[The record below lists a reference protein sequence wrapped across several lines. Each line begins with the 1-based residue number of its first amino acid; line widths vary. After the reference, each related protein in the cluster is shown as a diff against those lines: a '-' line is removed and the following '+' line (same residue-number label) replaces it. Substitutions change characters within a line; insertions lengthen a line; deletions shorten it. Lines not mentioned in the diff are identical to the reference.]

1 MVFRVVEA
9 LTTVLVA
16 TLVVVL
22 VVFILLTLL
31 EGFVVEGGIGRDV
44 ALNLAAEAIAF
55 TLSIFLINTITDYI
69 DKRKERLRWLPLKCI
84 IYARLLGIVRD
95 LTVNILPQEAYDE
108 NDSVYESNYGDSAAP
123 GIDLK
128 QESLDRL
135 FALTKEHV
143 EGRYSDGEKV
153 DVASLDHV
161 KEQLEDILDRSFSLL
176 DPEFVSYLL
185 RLETRLEHSVE
196 LLGGMKDE
204 DWQEEPF
211 RQKVAYSLSLVAFA
225 VVGVREWLDRMLD
238 KHFEAVT

>member
-1 MVFRVVEA
+1 MIFRVVEV

-22 VVFILLTLL
+22 VVFILLTFL
-31 EGFVVEGGIGRDV
+31 EGFVTEGGIGRDV
-44 ALNLAAEAIAF
+44 ALNLAAEGIAF
-55 TLSIFLINTITDYI
+55 TLSILLVNEITGRI
-69 DKRKERLRWLPLKCI
+69 KRRKEKLRRLPLMCT
-84 IYARLLGIVRD
+84 IYARLIGIVRD
-95 LTVNILPQEAYDE
+95 LTVNILPQEAYEE

-135 FALTKEHV
+135 FALTNEYV
-143 EGRYSDGEKV
+143 ERRYTDGGKV

-161 KEQLEDILDRSFSLL
+161 KEQLENILDRSFSLL

-225 VVGVREWLDRMLD
+225 AVKVREWLDRMLD
-238 KHFEAVT
+238 EHFNVVT